1 MPLSPSILTRLKH
14 QHEALPE
21 LISGLTEQQLKQRIN
36 PDKWS
41 AFENIAHL
49 AAYQPIFLARLEK
62 IAAEDAPS
70 FEPTFERYVA
80 EKDPSF
86 PDYLNIPLRSLLDL
100 ISGGAAQITTR
111 LTSLND
117 TELLRV
123 AVHPKYGRL
132 SVSQWTQFYL
142 LHEAHHLFTIF
153 MLTQELRTAQG

>member
-1 MPLSPSILTRLKH
+1 MPLSPSISTRLQH
-14 QHEALPE
+14 QHEALSE
-21 LISGLTEQQLKQRIN
+21 LTAGLTEQQLKQRIN

-49 AAYQPIFLARLEK
+49 AAYQPMFLTRLER
-62 IAAEDAPS
+62 IAAEEAPS
-70 FEPTFERYVA
+70 FERYVA

-100 ISGGAAQITTR
+100 IAGGAAQITTR
-111 LTSLND
+111 LSSLSD
-117 TELLRV
+117 TGLLRV
-123 AVHPKYGRL
+123 AVHPRYGRL

-153 MLTQELRTAQG
+153 MLTQELRAAHG

>member
-1 MPLSPSILTRLKH
+1 MPLSISILTRLQH
-14 QHEALPE
+14 QYEALSE
-21 LISGLTEQQLKQRIN
+21 LTGGRTERQLKQRIN

-62 IAAEDAPS
+62 IAAEDAP
-70 FEPTFERYVA
+70 TFERYVA
-80 EKDPSF
+80 EKDPQF
-86 PDYLNIPLRSLLDL
+86 PDYLNISLRSLLDL